1 MRNSYVCQLHRH
13 WEGTEYTCN
22 TTHEAFRQGRIFE
35 DRHTDSSC
43 YADLFLTII
52 RARDFSRLVTDAE
65 QRRGIGMKGVTLI
78 ATPVYL
84 DNTLFKCILP
94 DMYSHFSRKH
104 GEGMKSG
111 WHGVLISSRLLD
123 AALHIDGGC
132 RRSSERGT
140 EDESAKIEF

>member
-1 MRNSYVCQLHRH
+1 LCQLRRH

-22 TTHEAFRQGRIFE
+22 TTHEAFRQGEIFE
-35 DRHTDSSC
+35 GIHTNSGC

-94 DMYSHFSRKH
+94 DMHSHFSRKL
-104 GEGMKSG
+104 GEWMKSG

-123 AALHIDGGC
+123 AALRTDGGC

-140 EDESAKIEF
+140 EDELAETEF